1 MTRITVLFSLLLAVA
16 MSAAAGGIRDLVD
29 ADLTDEVEGML
40 DHSALRE
47 YAGLEPTPIPTPDDV
62 TPPPVPVDRI
72 PTEVRSGV
80 PTGIP
85 IGGTAQVGTL
95 FIEIPLIP
103 LIVEDRHA
111 PLTDLDA
118 LYGVHGHGT
127 PTVPALPDPAA
138 PPALLVDD
146 TPVLVAW
153 GDPPPDAK

>member
-47 YAGLEPTPIPTPDDV
+47 YAGLEPTPIPTPDDI
-62 TPPPVPVDRI
+62 TPPPVPVART
-72 PTEVRSGV
+72 PTEVRSGI

-85 IGGTAQVGTL
+85 TGGTAQVGAL
-95 FIEIPLIP
+95 FSEIPLIP
-103 LIVEDRHA
+103 LSLEDGHV

-127 PTVPALPDPAA
+127 PTVPLPDAAA

-153 GDPPPDAK
+153 GSPPPDAK